1 MSDPLEPYRYIGKIR
16 TRWRLIA
23 ASVAAAGLLSLG
35 ASLLRTP
42 QYTATARIVIDPPAG
57 TDLRSAMAVSPIY
70 LESLRTYEQ
79 FATSDSLFLKAVNHF
94 GLRGSGKVE
103 SLKKR
108 VLKVGIVRNTRI
120 LEISATL
127 PDPKKA
133 QQLASYLADQT
144 VAMNRSLV
152 TEADQDLIHSTEQ
165 LEQETRAHLDR
176 IEAEWAHLLA
186 AEPTE
191 ALQSASDSEAALY
204 AKIQQDALGVDL
216 EIADNAQREKQA
228 APEALPQIRNDTVN
242 ARLRAEGLRRQLDV
256 LKRQAAE
263 REKLLSTRMAHRDRL
278 DAERKTALAALA
290 GIENRLR
297 ETRSDAG
304 YRGERLKVIDPG
316 VVPESPSSP
325 NIPLNVAAGLLLG
338 FAIPVIYLTLSFGM
352 QDRRDA
358 LADPDRAD
366 ALARKNRFMR
376 NAG

>member
-1 MSDPLEPYRYIGKIR
+1 MPEPFEPYRYIGKIWP
-16 TRWRLIA
+16 RWRLIA

-35 ASLLRTP
+35 MSLLMTR

-79 FATSDSLFLKAVNHF
+79 FASSDSLFLKAVEHF

-108 VLKVGIVRNTRI
+108 VLKVGLVRNTRI
-120 LEISATL
+120 LEISAIL
-127 PDPKKA
+127 PDPKKS
-133 QQLASYLADQT
+133 QQLASYLADET

-165 LEQETRAHLDR
+165 LEAETKARLDR
-176 IEAEWAHLLA
+176 IEAEWARLLA

-191 ALQSASDSEAALY
+191 ALQAASENGAALY
-204 AKIQQDALGVDL
+204 AKIEQDALGIEL

-228 APEALPQIRNDTVN
+228 TPDALPQIRNDAVN
-242 ARLRAEGLRRQLDV
+242 ARLREAGLRRQLDA

-316 VVPESPSSP
+316 VIPESPSSP
-325 NIPLNVAAGLLLG
+325 NVPLNTAAGLLLG
-338 FAIPVIYLTLSFGM
+338 FAIPLIYLTLSMGAH
-352 QDRRDA
+352 DRRDA
-358 LADPDRAD
+358 VSDSKE
-366 ALARKNRFMR
+366 ALDRKNRFMR

>member
-1 MSDPLEPYRYIGKIR
+1 MPEPFEPYRYIGKIWS
-16 TRWRLIA
+16 RWRLIA
-23 ASVAAAGLLSLG
+23 ASVASAGLLSLG
-35 ASLLRTP
+35 VSLVMTR

-79 FATSDSLFLKAVNHF
+79 FATSDSLFLKAVDHF

-127 PDPKKA
+127 PDPKKS
-133 QQLASYLADQT
+133 QQLASYLADET
-144 VAMNRSLV
+144 VVMNRSLV

-165 LEQETRAHLDR
+165 LEQDTRTHLDR
-176 IEAEWAHLLA
+176 IEAEWARLLA
-186 AEPTE
+186 AEPVE
-191 ALQSASDSEAALY
+191 ALQSAADSEVALY

-228 APEALPQIRNDTVN
+228 APEALPQIRNDTVS

-338 FAIPVIYLTLSFGM
+338 FAIPVIYLTLSVGV

-358 LADPDRAD
+358 LSDPDRTD
-366 ALARKNRFMR
+366 ALRKNRFMR

>member
-1 MSDPLEPYRYIGKIR
+1 MPEPFEPYRYIGKIR
-16 TRWRLIA
+16 PRGRLIA

-35 ASLLRTP
+35 MSLLMTR

-79 FATSDSLFLKAVNHF
+79 FASSDSLFLKAVDHF
-94 GLRGSGKVE
+94 GLRGSGKLE

-108 VLKVGIVRNTRI
+108 VLKVGLVRNTRI

-127 PDPKKA
+127 PDPKKS
-133 QQLASYLADQT
+133 QQLASYLADET

-165 LEQETRAHLDR
+165 LEAETKAHLER
-176 IEAEWAHLLA
+176 IEAEWARLLA
-186 AEPTE
+186 AEPTD
-191 ALQSASDSEAALY
+191 ALQAASENGAALY
-204 AKIQQDALGVDL
+204 AKIEQDALGIEL

-228 APEALPQIRNDTVN
+228 TPDALPQIRNDT
-242 ARLRAEGLRRQLDV
+242 ASALLREAGLRRQLEA

-325 NIPLNVAAGLLLG
+325 NVPLNVAAGLLLG
-338 FAIPVIYLTLSFGM
+338 FAIPLIYLTLSMGA
-352 QDRRDA
+352 QERRDA
-358 LADPDRAD
+358 VSDPKE
-366 ALARKNRFMR
+366 ALDRKNRFMR

>member
-1 MSDPLEPYRYIGKIR
+1 MPEPFEPYRYIGKIR
-16 TRWRLIA
+16 PRWRLIA
-23 ASVAAAGLLSLG
+23 ASVVAAGLLSLG
-35 ASLLRTP
+35 MSLLMTR

-79 FATSDSLFLKAVNHF
+79 FASSDSLFLKAVDHF
-94 GLRGSGKVE
+94 GLRGSGKLE

-108 VLKVGIVRNTRI
+108 VLKVGLVRNTRI

-133 QQLASYLADQT
+133 QQLASYLADET

-165 LEQETRAHLDR
+165 LEAETKAHLDR
-176 IEAEWAHLLA
+176 IEAEWARLLA
-186 AEPTE
+186 AEPTD
-191 ALQSASDSEAALY
+191 ALQAASENGAALY
-204 AKIQQDALGVDL
+204 AKIEQDALGIEL

-228 APEALPQIRNDTVN
+228 TPDALPQIRNDTAN
-242 ARLRAEGLRRQLDV
+242 ARLREAGLRRQLEA

-325 NIPLNVAAGLLLG
+325 NVPLNVAAGLLLG
-338 FAIPVIYLTLSFGM
+338 FAIPLIYLTLSIGA
-352 QDRRDA
+352 QERRDA
-358 LADPDRAD
+358 VSDPKE
-366 ALARKNRFMR
+366 ALDRKNRFMR

>member
-1 MSDPLEPYRYIGKIR
+1 MPEPFEPYRYIGKIWP
-16 TRWRLIA
+16 RWRLIA

-35 ASLLRTP
+35 MSLLMTR

-79 FATSDSLFLKAVNHF
+79 FASSDSLFLKAVEHF

-108 VLKVGIVRNTRI
+108 VLKVGLVRNTRI
-120 LEISATL
+120 LEISAIL
-127 PDPKKA
+127 PDPKKS
-133 QQLASYLADQT
+133 QQLASYLADET

-165 LEQETRAHLDR
+165 LEAETKARLDR
-176 IEAEWAHLLA
+176 IEAEWARLLA

-191 ALQSASDSEAALY
+191 ALQAASENGAALY
-204 AKIQQDALGVDL
+204 AKIEQDALGIEL

-228 APEALPQIRNDTVN
+228 TPDALPQIRNDAVN
-242 ARLRAEGLRRQLDV
+242 ARLREAGLRRQLDA

-316 VVPESPSSP
+316 VIPESPSSP
-325 NIPLNVAAGLLLG
+325 NVPLNVAAGLLLG
-338 FAIPVIYLTLSFGM
+338 FAIPLIYLTLSMGAH
-352 QDRRDA
+352 DRRDA
-358 LADPDRAD
+358 VSDSKE
-366 ALARKNRFMR
+366 ALDRKNRFMR